1 MALYNEILVGRFARG
16 IQKYFGA
23 KGSPPIKQLAG
34 DLYIVHKLFNGAENR
49 YLEGWSRFGWV
60 AGQAAAVGNK
70 SAVRLRNPPTSN
82 VIAVIEK
89 ISMFTGL
96 AGDQVDF
103 SRAKT
108 STDLGTVLVAVA
120 GQNFDSRE
128 ARLPSLILSSEALVG
143 TGDLAALISTF
154 NLNANISFDVI
165 QTDIQE
171 IPLLP
176 GDALQLA
183 NANTNATLSVSWW
196 WRERALEE
204 SERA

>member
-82 VIAVIEK
+82 VIAVIER
-89 ISMFTGL
+89 ISCSL
-96 AGDQVDF
+96 A
-103 SRAKT
+103 SLATK
-108 STDLGTVLVAVA
+108 SILA
-120 GQNFDSRE
+120 
-128 ARLPSLILSSEALVG
+128 ARKLPLILVLSWSRSPDKTLI
-143 TGDLAALISTF
+143 LAKR
-154 NLNANISFDVI
+154 VC
-165 QTDIQE
+165 
-171 IPLLP
+171 PL
-176 GDALQLA
+176 
-183 NANTNATLSVSWW
+183 
-196 WRERALEE
+196 
-204 SERA
+204 